1 MTIKGTK
8 LRLMTITLQLI
19 AGISL
24 LVFSYLT
31 TEAGWADKLIQA
43 ATHQQQ
49 IELNKCA

>member
-24 LVFSYLT
+24 LVFSFLT
-31 TEAGWADKLIQA
+31 TEAGWTDKLIHA
-43 ATHQQQ
+43 ASHQQQ
-49 IELNKCA
+49 VVVNECA

>member
-19 AGISL
+19 AGFSL
-24 LVFSYLT
+24 LAFSFLT
-31 TEAGWADKLIQA
+31 TEAGWTEKLINT

-49 IELNKCA
+49 IVVHKCA

>member
-24 LVFSYLT
+24 LVFSFLT
-31 TEAGWADKLIQA
+31 TEAGWAEKLIQA
-43 ATHQQQ
+43 ATHQQH
-49 IELNKCA
+49 IVVNKCA